1 MSTQRSQ
8 EQPSNN
14 RSVPLRLRCPYCRA
28 PMTPE
33 QKTLTHNPFFPF
45 CSERCKL
52 ADLHKWLCGEYAIEQ
67 PLDTLTPEQ
76 WDDLPPPAMPGAP
89 PPSDE

>member
-1 MSTQRSQ
+1 MHNHYPDNYHER
-8 EQPSNN
+8 PSA
-14 RSVPLRLRCPYCRA
+14 RLRCPYCRA
-28 PMTPE
+28 PMTPA

-67 PLDTLTPEQ
+67 PLSELTPEQ
-76 WDDLPPPAMPGAP
+76 LDDLPQ
-89 PPSDE
+89 DEPHNGTTSAS